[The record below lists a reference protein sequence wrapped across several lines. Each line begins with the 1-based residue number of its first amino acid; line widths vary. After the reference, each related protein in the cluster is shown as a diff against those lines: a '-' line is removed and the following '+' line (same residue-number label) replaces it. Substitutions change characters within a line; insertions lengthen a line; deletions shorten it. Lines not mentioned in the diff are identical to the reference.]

1 MGKGFP
7 VIGEAFMLHVSN
19 PSTML
24 YKEAQ
29 EILQFPRVNVG
40 STTPW
45 FVIRTLG
52 GELGPV
58 HVSQS
63 WEGSLGTAM
72 LLRSGDNM
80 RERY

>member
-1 MGKGFP
+1 MF
-7 VIGEAFMLHVSN
+7 HVSN

-29 EILQFPRVNVG
+29 EILQFPRGNVG
-40 STTPW
+40 RTTPW

-63 WEGSLGTAM
+63 WEGTLETTM